1 VSLTQALNVG
11 TVFGWILVFRKMT
24 IKDAKG
30 VFMHYLITIIFLPLT
45 NQDVILHGVS
55 FFPPIFLVSQIGD
68 HPQED

>member
-1 VSLTQALNVG
+1 M
-11 TVFGWILVFRKMT
+11 FRKMT